1 MGQLQHPFG
10 LFHHPN
16 GNSILPF
23 PAAHGKASQSWRSW
37 HGRRPRKGLKRRGD
51 ETGRGKRRG
60 MRMKRARGEVRC
72 IDWCVKGFPGAP
84 LLRDSP
90 GRCKAGI
97 NNCSIG
103 ALFAL
108 LAQSRRTLVAA
119 YRPAESPRN
128 AVTGKCAR
136 SHDIY

>member
-1 MGQLQHPFG
+1 MGKGPRAGGPGMEGEQ
-10 LFHHPN
+10 
-16 GNSILPF
+16 
-23 PAAHGKASQSWRSW
+23 GKHA
-37 HGRRPRKGLKRRGD
+37 KGG
-51 ETGRGKRRG
+51 G
-60 MRMKRARGEVRC
+60 MRMERAGGEVSC

-103 ALFAL
+103 AVFAL
-108 LAQSRRTLVAA
+108 LAQSPRTLVAA
-119 YRPAESPRN
+119 YRPAESSRN

>member
-1 MGQLQHPFG
+1 MRMERAKEGG
-10 LFHHPN
+10 
-16 GNSILPF
+16 
-23 PAAHGKASQSWRSW
+23 
-37 HGRRPRKGLKRRGD
+37 
-51 ETGRGKRRG
+51 TG
-60 MRMKRARGEVRC
+60 MKRARGEVSC

-108 LAQSRRTLVAA
+108 LAQSPRTLVAA
-119 YRPAESPRN
+119 YHPAESPRN

>member
-1 MGQLQHPFG
+1 MLPMGKGPRAGGPGMEGDQ
-10 LFHHPN
+10 
-16 GNSILPF
+16 
-23 PAAHGKASQSWRSW
+23 GKHA
-37 HGRRPRKGLKRRGD
+37 KGG
-51 ETGRGKRRG
+51 G
-60 MRMKRARGEVRC
+60 MRLERAKGGGTRMKRARGEVSC

-97 NNCSIG
+97 NNCSTE